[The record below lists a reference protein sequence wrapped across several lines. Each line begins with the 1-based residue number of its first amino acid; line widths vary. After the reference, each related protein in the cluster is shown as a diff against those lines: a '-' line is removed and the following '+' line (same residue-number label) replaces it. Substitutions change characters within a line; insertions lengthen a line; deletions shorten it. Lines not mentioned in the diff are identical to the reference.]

1 MLDRRCVHGTH
12 RISNPARPWH
22 IYNEWI
28 RRVMLEFFAQGDIEN
43 QLGSPISPFCDRCR
57 AHTHA
62 PPPMADP
69 ATAHASAPTV
79 ATFDAP
85 EVSKLP
91 ALPGERNHNAHSH
104 GHENKSTGTMVDD
117 AANKA
122 NGTDADC
129 THVGS
134 KSAAPPQELGTM
146 YTPSPPSSN
155 ATRQNN
161 ETAAKCQAGFVNF
174 IVFPLFSAMAT
185 LLPEVAGP
193 TKMITAN
200 LDKVGA
206 TDAEGKKTYQL
217 RMDMPS
223 GVVVPSLQSLKL
235 QHLLPPCKSRSTSP
249 DNSP

>member
-1 MLDRRCVHGTH
+1 
-12 RISNPARPWH
+12 
-22 IYNEWI
+22 
-28 RRVMLEFFAQGDIEN
+28 
-43 QLGSPISPFCDRCR
+43 
-57 AHTHA
+57 
-62 PPPMADP
+62 MADP
-69 ATAHASAPTV
+69 ATAHAGAPTV
-79 ATFDAP
+79 ATFDPP
-85 EVSKLP
+85 ELSKLP
-91 ALPGERNHNAHSH
+91 ALPGERDHNAHSH
-104 GHENKSTGTMVDD
+104 GE
-117 AANKA
+117 
-122 NGTDADC
+122 
-129 THVGS
+129 
-134 KSAAPPQELGTM
+134 
-146 YTPSPPSSN
+146 
-155 ATRQNN
+155 TRQNN

-235 QHLLPPCKSRSTSP
+235 QHLLPVCKSRSTSP